1 MQLLMHFSKEEGAA
15 VLKDLGAVTK
25 HYQKDET
32 VLHAGRENRYIFSV
46 LSGSVQIQN
55 SDIWGN
61 TSVLNMVEK
70 GQVFA
75 EAYAFL
81 PGEKLLV
88 EAVANEPCEVLVI
101 DAQRIFALPESD
113 IKNKLIQ
120 NLLFISSVKNV
131 QLSRRILHT
140 SSKRVRERVLSFL
153 SEQAERQ
160 ESRYITIP
168 YDRRQMADYLSVER
182 SALSKELSKMK
193 AEGLIDYHKN
203 TFKILI

>member
-1 MQLLMHFSKEEGAA
+1 MQLFKHFREEERFA
-15 VLKDLGAVTK
+15 VLRDLCAVTK
-25 HYQKDET
+25 HYQKGET
-32 VLHAGRENRYIFSV
+32 VIHAGSENRYIFTV
-46 LSGSVQIQN
+46 LSGSVKIQN
-55 SDIWGN
+55 NDIWGN

-88 EAVANEPCEVLVI
+88 EAVANEPCEVLLI
-101 DAQRIFALPESD
+101 DTRRIFALPESEA
-113 IKNKLIQ
+113 KNKLIQ
-120 NLLFISSVKNV
+120 NLLFISSMKNV
-131 QLSRRILHT
+131 HLSRRILHT

-160 ESRYITIP
+160 ESRYVTIP
-168 YDRRQMADYLSVER
+168 YDRQQMADYLSVER

>member
-1 MQLLMHFSKEEGAA
+1 MQLFTQFSEEERLA
-15 VLKDLGAVTK
+15 VLKALGAVTK
-25 HYQKDET
+25 HCQKGET
-32 VLHAGRENRYIFSV
+32 VLHAGSVNHFIFTV

-55 SDIWGN
+55 NDIWGN

-81 PGEKLLV
+81 TGEKLLV
-88 EAVANEPCEVLVI
+88 EAVANEPCEVLLI
-101 DAQRIFALPESD
+101 DARRIFALPESD
-113 IKNKLIQ
+113 MKNKLLQ
-120 NLLFISSVKNV
+120 NLLFISSMKNV

-160 ESRYITIP
+160 ESRYVTIP
-168 YDRRQMADYLSVER
+168 YDRQQMADYLSVER

>member
-1 MQLLMHFSKEEGAA
+1 MQLFKHFSEEERFA
-15 VLKDLGAVTK
+15 VLRDLCAVTK
-25 HYQKDET
+25 HYQKGET
-32 VLHAGRENRYIFSV
+32 VLHAGSENRYIFTV
-46 LSGSVQIQN
+46 LSGSVKIQN
-55 SDIWGN
+55 NDIWGN

-81 PGEKLLV
+81 TGEKLLV
-88 EAVANEPCEVLVI
+88 EAVANEPCEVLLI
-101 DAQRIFALPESD
+101 DARRIFALPESEA
-113 IKNKLIQ
+113 KNKLIQ
-120 NLLFISSVKNV
+120 NLLFISSMKNV

-160 ESRYITIP
+160 ESRYVTIP
-168 YDRRQMADYLSVER
+168 YDRQQMADYLSVER

>member
-1 MQLLMHFSKEEGAA
+1 MQLFKHFSEEERFA
-15 VLKDLGAVTK
+15 VLRDLCAVTK
-25 HYQKDET
+25 HYQKGET
-32 VLHAGRENRYIFSV
+32 VLHAGSENRYIFTV

-55 SDIWGN
+55 NDIWGN
-61 TSVLNMVEK
+61 TSVLNMVER

-88 EAVANEPCEVLVI
+88 EAVANEACEVLLI
-101 DAQRIFALPESD
+101 DARCIFTLPESEA
-113 IKNKLIQ
+113 KNKLIQ
-120 NLLFISSVKNV
+120 NLLFISSMKNV

-160 ESRYITIP
+160 ESRYVTIP
-168 YDRRQMADYLSVER
+168 YDRQQMADYLSVER